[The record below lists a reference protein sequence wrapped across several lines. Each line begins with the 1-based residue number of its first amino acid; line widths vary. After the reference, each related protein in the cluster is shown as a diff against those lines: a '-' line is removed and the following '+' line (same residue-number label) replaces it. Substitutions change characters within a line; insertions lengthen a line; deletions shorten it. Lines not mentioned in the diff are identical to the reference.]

1 MIDLHLKFDSEAEA
15 TAVLYDDETPRYRNI
30 DTIGLIYKPTGTTLT
45 DGEGNEYPEMA
56 AIPGWHVN
64 VRLMDGEDAEPL
76 EAYRVQVANPMR
88 VWA

>member
-1 MIDLHLKFDSEAEA
+1 MIDLYLKFDSEAEA
-15 TAVLYDDETPRYRNI
+15 TAVLYDDEMPRYRNI
-30 DTIGLIYKPTGTTLT
+30 DTIGLIYKPTGTTLQGE
-45 DGEGNEYPEMA
+45 DGEYLEMA

-76 EAYRVQVANPMR
+76 EAYRVQVANPAR